1 MTGKRIGLLAAALLA
16 SLLLLEVGA
25 RVLYR
30 ATEGEPF
37 PGDDLRERLA
47 PTLDADRILRAPANT
62 EPADGGVKI
71 TNKMIHPYLGYV
83 FDRAGDNINRFGLPG
98 IDPFEPRSPNEIRV
112 AITGGSVALQV
123 FGEGSETLRTS
134 LAPAFPGK
142 RIEFVGLTL
151 GGYKQPQ
158 QLMALAWMLSLG
170 AHFDLVVNLD
180 GFNEVVLPY
189 AENDPLGIHPA
200 YPRSWH
206 LYQSGAVDLTWTA
219 HRAETH
225 DLLEEQNRWRN
236 LLATGLASRS
246 AFALQVLHRVDTR
259 IAQKIAD
266 RDAAFRSALNP
277 AGLGFQATGPF
288 VRYANEAA
296 LLAASIEIWKTSSLQ
311 MHALAEASGAQY
323 FHFLQPN
330 QWVPNAKPFS
340 GIERSQLRVK
350 GRFAPRDVVPR
361 AYPLLRRAGAQL
373 RLRGIAFR
381 SLDRV
386 FQRERRTV
394 YRDTCCHFNQLGID
408 AIAESIAEAITSKA
422 KKNL

>member
-1 MTGKRIGLLAAALLA
+1 VTGKRIGLLAAALLA

-30 ATEGEPF
+30 VSEGEPF
-37 PGDDLRERLA
+37 PADDLRERLA
-47 PTLDADRILRAPANT
+47 PTLDPDRILRAPRSTA
-62 EPADGGVKI
+62 PADGGPKI
-71 TNKMIHPYLGYV
+71 TNKVIHPYLGYV
-83 FDRAGDNINRFGLPG
+83 FDAGGENVNRFGFPG
-98 IDPFEPRSPNEIRV
+98 IDPLEPRSPDEIRV
-112 AITGGSVALQV
+112 AISGGSVALQV
-123 FGEGSETLRTS
+123 FGEGGETLKAS

-142 RIEFVGLTL
+142 QIELVGLTL

-170 AHFDLVVNLD
+170 AHFDVVVNLD

-206 LYQSGAVDLTWTA
+206 LYQSGALDVAWTA
-219 HRAETH
+219 YVAETRG
-225 DLLEEQNRWRN
+225 LLEEQNRWRS
-236 LLATGLASRS
+236 LLGTGLVSRS
-246 AFALQVLHRVDTR
+246 AFALQALDRVDSR
-259 IAQKIAD
+259 IAQQIAD
-266 RDAAFRSALNP
+266 RDAAFRDTLNENE
-277 AGLGFQATGPF
+277 LGFQATGPF
-288 VRYANEAA
+288 VPYANEAA
-296 LLAASIEIWKTSSLQ
+296 LLAASVEIWKTSSLQ
-311 MHALAEASGAQY
+311 MHALAEASGARY

-350 GRFAPRDVVPR
+350 GSFAPRDVVPR
-361 AYPLLRRAGAQL
+361 AYPKLQRAGIQL
-373 RLRGIAFR
+373 RVQGIAFR
-381 SLDRV
+381 SLARV

-408 AIAESIAEAITSKA
+408 AIAQSIGETIASDLK
-422 KKNL
+422 

>member
-1 MTGKRIGLLAAALLA
+1 MTGKQIGLLAAALLA

-30 ATEGEPF
+30 VSEGEPF

-47 PTLDADRILRAPANT
+47 PTLDPDRILRAPGNT
-62 EPADGGVKI
+62 EPADGGAKI
-71 TNKMIHPYLGYV
+71 TNKVIHPYLGYV
-83 FDRAGDNINRFGLPG
+83 FDRAGGNINRFGLPG

-170 AHFDLVVNLD
+170 AHFDVVVNLD

-206 LYQSGAVDLTWTA
+206 LYQSGALDVAWTA
-219 HRAETH
+219 YVAETRG
-225 DLLEEQNRWRN
+225 LL
-236 LLATGLASRS
+236 
-246 AFALQVLHRVDTR
+246 
-259 IAQKIAD
+259 
-266 RDAAFRSALNP
+266 
-277 AGLGFQATGPF
+277 
-288 VRYANEAA
+288 
-296 LLAASIEIWKTSSLQ
+296 
-311 MHALAEASGAQY
+311 
-323 FHFLQPN
+323 
-330 QWVPNAKPFS
+330 
-340 GIERSQLRVK
+340 
-350 GRFAPRDVVPR
+350 
-361 AYPLLRRAGAQL
+361 
-373 RLRGIAFR
+373 
-381 SLDRV
+381 
-386 FQRERRTV
+386 
-394 YRDTCCHFNQLGID
+394 
-408 AIAESIAEAITSKA
+408 
-422 KKNL
+422 